1 MLNGCLVTK
10 ITGMIRILIIIFIF
24 LLLFTDDCD
33 RDRCD
38 GGFGG
43 IFGDGGI
50 IWILILLF
58 FLGDFF
64 FKKGRI
70 SNVFHDI

>member
-1 MLNGCLVTK
+1 MLNGLF
-10 ITGMIRILIIIFIF
+10 GGEDNSMILIIIFIF
-24 LLLFTDDCD
+24 LLLFNDDCD

-38 GGFGG
+38 GRFGG

-64 FKKGRI
+64 
-70 SNVFHDI
+70 

>member
-1 MLNGCLVTK
+1 MLNGLF
-10 ITGMIRILIIIFIF
+10 GGEDNSMILIIILIF
-24 LLLFTDDCD
+24 LLLFNDDSD

-50 IWILILLF
+50 IWIFVLLF

-64 FKKGRI
+64 
-70 SNVFHDI
+70 